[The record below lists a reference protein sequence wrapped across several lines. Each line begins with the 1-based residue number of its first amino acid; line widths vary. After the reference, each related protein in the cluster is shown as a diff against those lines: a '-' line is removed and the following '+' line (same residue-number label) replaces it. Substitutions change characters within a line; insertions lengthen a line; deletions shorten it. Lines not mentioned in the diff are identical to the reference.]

1 MESLVTQNV
10 KQCMQAYMP
19 YDQCGGRWGR
29 ASGAGGVD
37 RGGQRGKG
45 GQ

>member
-1 MESLVTQNV
+1 MDSLVTQNV
-10 KQCMQAYMP
+10 KQCMQ
-19 YDQCGGRWGR
+19 YDQSGGRWGT
-29 ASGAGGVD
+29 ASEAGGVD